1 MQNVLESNEW
11 REIWVLKIFKSEIQ
25 NGGRNNSVFLQIRLP
40 QKLAPPHPPLFN
52 LCKFQ
57 KSEQATRESN
67 RMHWNL
73 MNDEEFWSLQVLQL
87 KHRSGTK

>member
-40 QKLAPPHPPLFN
+40 QKLAPLPPPSLICANF
-52 LCKFQ
+52 
-57 KSEQATRESN
+57 KSLSKLLVNQTECIEI
-67 RMHWNL
+67 
-73 MNDEEFWSLQVLQL
+73 
-87 KHRSGTK
+87 

>member
-40 QKLAPPHPPLFN
+40 QKLAPPPSLICANF
-52 LCKFQ
+52 
-57 KSEQATRESN
+57 KSLSKLLVNQTECTEI
-67 RMHWNL
+67 
-73 MNDEEFWSLQVLQL
+73 
-87 KHRSGTK
+87 